1 MYDKTGGAAS
11 LPDLTDEADV
21 ADAAAVADAADDADD
36 AATDESRL
44 SLIFQGDHK
53 LGGSNVSML
62 SKLAI
67 NEEARKMIRS
77 YYVHL
82 HARP

>member
-11 LPDLTDEADV
+11 LPDLTDEAAATAAAI
-21 ADAAAVADAADDADD
+21 ADAADD

-53 LGGSNVSML
+53 LGRSNVSML